1 MTRSQVGVTEN
12 CGVVELGSQRESE
25 HPSISFLKLNEE
37 IVQKSCLV
45 HFSTFEAGLGARW
58 NSPYA
63 WHLEHWPILA
73 MSGESMTIT

>member
-1 MTRSQVGVTEN
+1 MALSSSAVR
-12 CGVVELGSQRESE
+12 GSQ
-25 HPSISFLKLNEE
+25 SIVKLNEE

-63 WHLEHWPILA
+63 WHLEHWPCQENQWRIFDNHMLQTDA
-73 MSGESMTIT
+73 FDTSDI